1 MMIFAKLA
9 EWQCIGWL
17 HCQAGGNGAKFK
29 LAGIFI
35 HNSVASFIKS
45 KWMHKRD
52 YPIGCVNSRIWLKI
66 NKERKTTIRPSVIAD
81 YGDLKFGQIP
91 YFGRIPRANFIRAL
105 SRRMGRRAT
114 DVASH
119 MEKSFLIRHPNAS
132 YSFLSGKRRGN
143 LFGVS
148 TIPYP
153 GSHSA
158 QLYELI
164 AHVGQIMKKLDA
176 DQCRQANKRIQYTK
190 NANCKSAVSGRMIID
205 KGNHELQI
213 GSEIGLHSRTKVL

>member
-1 MMIFAKLA
+1 MMIFPKLA

-17 HCQAGGNGAKFK
+17 HCQAGGEWRQIQIGRNF
-29 LAGIFI
+29 LL
-35 HNSVASFIKS
+35 NSVASF
-45 KWMHKRD
+45 MHKRD

-119 MEKSFLIRHPNAS
+119 MEKSFLIRHQNAS

-158 QLYELI
+158 QL
-164 AHVGQIMKKLDA
+164 
-176 DQCRQANKRIQYTK
+176 
-190 NANCKSAVSGRMIID
+190 
-205 KGNHELQI
+205 
-213 GSEIGLHSRTKVL
+213 